1 MGILNI
7 DLNIDNN
14 FDADDPNTITWSNF
28 CLFILNWKTQS
39 TKKKIYI

>member
-14 FDADDPNTITWSNF
+14 FDADDPNTLLVSNF
-28 CLFILNWKTQS
+28 CLAILNWKT
-39 TKKKIYI
+39 